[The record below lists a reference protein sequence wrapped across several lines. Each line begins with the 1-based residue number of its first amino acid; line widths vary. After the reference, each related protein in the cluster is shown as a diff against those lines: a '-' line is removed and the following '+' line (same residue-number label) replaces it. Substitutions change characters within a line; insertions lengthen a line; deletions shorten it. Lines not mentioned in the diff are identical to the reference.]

1 LPGRGCGYPIVSSG
15 SLRGMEMSLVEVVW
29 DLIVFF
35 AMVAVGLVVLRLL
48 AGMR

>member
-1 LPGRGCGYPIVSSG
+1 
-15 SLRGMEMSLVEVVW
+15 MSLLEVVW

>member
-1 LPGRGCGYPIVSSG
+1 
-15 SLRGMEMSLVEVVW
+15 MEMSLVEVVW